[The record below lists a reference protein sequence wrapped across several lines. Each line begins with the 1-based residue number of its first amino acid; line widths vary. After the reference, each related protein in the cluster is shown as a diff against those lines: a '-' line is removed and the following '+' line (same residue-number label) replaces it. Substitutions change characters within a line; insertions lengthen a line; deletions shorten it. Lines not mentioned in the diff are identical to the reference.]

1 MTHVSA
7 PHQITLKAL
16 FSCFHTHKSA
26 CHVRV
31 HELTDDAIPSAIAWS
46 PLRQKKK
53 MVRGGSDQLMRRS
66 LKNEK
71 GSACRRPGSP
81 GGSRTPV
88 PWGAAGR
95 DVCAAVSLPTPPPPQ
110 LPPTKDLLHSR
121 PMSVGLMQE
130 NARRTHHPHLRNL
143 GGWTDCPIRAAHY
156 KLLLFPIK
164 VL

>member
-66 LKNEK
+66 LKMK
-71 GSACRRPGSP
+71 KDPPVGDPAHQAVPGPRSRGEPP
-81 GGSRTPV
+81 GGTCLRPCH
-88 PWGAAGR
+88 R
-95 DVCAAVSLPTPPPPQ
+95 QPPQ

-130 NARRTHHPHLRNL
+130 NARRTRHPHLRNL
-143 GGWTDCPIRAAHY
+143 EGWTD
-156 KLLLFPIK
+156 
-164 VL
+164 